1 MTMNDNQMTL
11 QKLMDKIDQLQ
22 KFANERG
29 ISLDVNDPYCD
40 FIDDEC
46 VIGFIGFQTKTTQ
59 IAV

>member
-11 QKLMDKIDQLQ
+11 QRLMDKIDQLQ

-29 ISLDVNDPYCD
+29 ISLDVNDPYYD

-46 VIGFIGFQTKTTQ
+46 VIGFIGFQTATTQ
-59 IAV
+59 NAF